1 MVYKVGNIKDVLSIP
16 MLDENAKI
24 KLLEYASILSTEYG
38 ADRDLDKSLGGYILY
53 AIKGTDPKEIKAF
66 FDYTD
71 KTPEYVDI
79 YENILTAVYV
89 LSSDYGVVIVMSLS
103 DAPPEILK
111 EINNNTED

>member
-38 ADRDLDKSLGGYILY
+38 ADRDLDKNLGGYILY
-53 AIKGTDPKEIKAF
+53 AIKGTDSKEIKAF

-71 KTPEYVDI
+71 KTAEYVDI
-79 YENILTAVYV
+79 YENILTAVYI
-89 LSSDYGVVIVMSLS
+89 LSSDYGVVIIMSLS
-103 DAPPEILK
+103 DAPPEILN
-111 EINNNTED
+111 EINNKTED